1 MPLSVYARRR
11 LVYGLRSEAAG
22 DDVADIVDAGSGTLK
37 ADTIRRLQFMAVSR
51 STGLGI
57 EAAVEAGT
65 ALSGQQ
71 QTALGMICNS
81 RPAAAEIAAALA
93 AP

>member
-1 MPLSVYARRR
+1 MSANR
-11 LVYGLRSEAAG
+11 A
-22 DDVADIVDAGSGTLK
+22 I
-37 ADTIRRLQFMAVSR
+37 
-51 STGLGI
+51 GLGI
-57 EAAVEAGT
+57 ETAVEAGT

-71 QTALGMICNS
+71 QTILGMICNS

>member
-11 LVYGLRSEAAG
+11 LAYGLKSEAAG
-22 DDVADIVDAGSGTLK
+22 DDVADVVDAGSGTLK
-37 ADTIRRLQFMAVSR
+37 ADTARRLQFMSANR
-51 STGLGI
+51 AIGLGI
-57 EAAVEAGT
+57 ETAVEAGT

-71 QTALGMICNS
+71 QTILGMICNS

>member
-22 DDVADIVDAGSGTLK
+22 DDVADVVDAGSGTLK

>member
-11 LVYGLRSEAAG
+11 LAYGLKSEAAG
-22 DDVADIVDAGSGTLK
+22 DDVADVVDAGSGTLK
-37 ADTIRRLQFMAVSR
+37 TDTARRLQFMSANR
-51 STGLGI
+51 AIGLGI
-57 EAAVEAGT
+57 ETAVEAGT
-65 ALSGQQ
+65 TLSGQQ
-71 QTALGMICNS
+71 QTILGMICNS

>member
-22 DDVADIVDAGSGTLK
+22 DDVADVVDAGSGTLK
-37 ADTIRRLQFMAVSR
+37 TDTARRLQFMSANR
-51 STGLGI
+51 AIGLGI
-57 EAAVEAGT
+57 ETAVEAGT

-71 QTALGMICNS
+71 QTILGMICNS